1 MYRNIFQNEEDCAR
15 LNDLGQWVDEQCEDK
30 YGVLCKA
37 DVSPSVEKPPIRES
51 CIDPEHG
58 GRPDFYR
65 FKGACYKWE
74 NEAKTWD
81 EAEANCREQHSYLV
95 SILDDAEQSF
105 VFTQPEFGI
114 DQNQAW
120 IGLNNKAVCYII
132 QTLKYV
138 VTL

>member
-1 MYRNIFQNEEDCAR
+1 MYRNNFQNEEDCAR
-15 LNDLGQWVDEQCEDK
+15 LNDLGEWVDEQCEDK

-37 DVSPSVEKPPIRES
+37 DVSPSVENPPIRES

-114 DQNQAW
+114 NQNQAW
-120 IGLNNKAVCYII
+120 IGLNNKAVCCII

-138 VTL
+138 TL